1 MHSCVFDVIL
11 LLLAEGAM
19 MKWTKKAGY
28 WWLRRE
34 NGVEVLARI
43 EPTTTVLD
51 YSFCGFTPNGRLY
64 WGRELKGLKAEI
76 EKAVA

>member
-1 MHSCVFDVIL
+1 
-11 LLLAEGAM
+11 

-28 WWLRRE
+28 WWLRRT

-43 EPTTTVLD
+43 EPSPVSA
-51 YSFCGFTPNGRLY
+51 YAYQGFTPNGRRY
-64 WGRELKGLKAEI
+64 WGHSLKALKAEI